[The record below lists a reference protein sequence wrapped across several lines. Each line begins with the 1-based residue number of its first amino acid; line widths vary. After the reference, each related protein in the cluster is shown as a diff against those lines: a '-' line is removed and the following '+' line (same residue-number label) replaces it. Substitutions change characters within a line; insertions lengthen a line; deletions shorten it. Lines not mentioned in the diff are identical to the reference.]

1 MRKRVAL
8 FDEKGERIRGKENK
22 EAAEIA
28 LAREKLTWEQDSP
41 SVVSGGEWFVA
52 RVCSEYLQ
60 YCERGLANGS
70 ISKSHRDNSK
80 AWLNDLCGFCGALPV
95 VQLKKGHVQKWID
108 DHECLCKLSQFPVE
122 LAIQIESVG
131 RGTQQL
137 MLPRERSRFRARWA
151 GISSRVAAADIENHS
166 DMTVPRKL

>member
-1 MRKRVAL
+1 MGKKTKKRRQSHGSAWLWKQTDYWYYTPPGARKRVAL

-41 SVVSGGEWFVA
+41 GVVGGGEWIVA

-70 ISKSHRDNSK
+70 TSKSHRDNSK

-95 VQLKKGHVQKWID
+95 VELKKGHV
-108 DHECLCKLSQFPVE
+108 
-122 LAIQIESVG
+122 
-131 RGTQQL
+131 
-137 MLPRERSRFRARWA
+137 
-151 GISSRVAAADIENHS
+151 
-166 DMTVPRKL
+166 